1 MYRVLKG
8 YRLLQAT
15 DGSCQLYLDNGTELI
30 KLRCAEVEPGEH
42 DPDPDPDPGVVTDVP
57 VASATTLGGVKVQAG
72 SGLSI
77 DDEGNLSVDTATPEE
92 TQKVIDESFS
102 DN

>member
-30 KLRCAEVEPGEH
+30 ALRCAAVEPGG
-42 DPDPDPDPGVVTDVP
+42 DVPTPSPDVTGDVP
-57 VASATTLGGVKVQAG
+57 VASATTVGGVKVQPG

-77 DDEGNLSVDTATPEE
+77 DESGNLSVDTPTTEE

>member
-30 KLRCAEVEPGEH
+30 KLKCAEVGPGEH
-42 DPDPDPDPGVVTDVP
+42 EPEPGPDVP
-57 VASATTLGGVKVQAG
+57 VASATTVGGVKVQPG

-77 DDEGNLSVDTATPEE
+77 DEEGNLTVDTPTPEE
-92 TQKVIDESFS
+92 TQKAIDEAFS
-102 DN
+102 SN